1 MSTAAA
7 AVGALYAT
15 WVAATVANQFPDRC
29 PAWLR
34 SADVFGL
41 VPVWTFFAPNPGTTD
56 YYLLYR
62 DRLPDGSLDPWR
74 KVELKPAENGLRLAL
89 WNPAKRRHKALS
101 DVVGALLR
109 TRGRPADGLVV
120 TVPYLLV
127 LNAVTAR
134 PHAPGAT
141 GTQFMIMEH
150 GGFAAGP
157 ERSRVLVLSGVHGLR

>member
-1 MSTAAA
+1 MSAAAA
-7 AVGALYAT
+7 AVVVLYAA
-15 WVAATVANQFPDRC
+15 WVAATIANQFPTRC
-29 PAWLR
+29 PARLR
-34 SADVFGL
+34 AADVFGL
-41 VPVWTFFAPNPGTTD
+41 LPVWTFFAPHPGTTD

-62 DRLPDGSLDPWR
+62 DRLRDGSLDPWR
-74 KVELKPAENGLRLAL
+74 EVELKPAENGLRLAL
-89 WNPAKRRHKALS
+89 WNPGKRRHKAVS

-109 TRGRPADGLVV
+109 SRGRHGEGLVV
-120 TVPYLLV
+120 TVPYILV

-157 ERSRVLVLSGVHGLR
+157 ERSRVLVLSAIHGLR